1 MKDNRYDCMKRN
13 SIRLMAC
20 LVLCGFMVSV
30 ATAQD
35 AKDTK
40 AAPRRGANV
49 EQQIERLDKE
59 LQLTADQKAKLKTYF
74 ESERKKMQ
82 ALREDTSLTREQRQE
97 KGKALR
103 EDLNKEMKSVLTP
116 EQFTKWEKD
125 QKARQ
130 EARKKAKED
139 GKAPDAKTEK

>member
-1 MKDNRYDCMKRN
+1 
-13 SIRLMAC
+13 MAC

-35 AKDTK
+35 TNSK
-40 AAPRRGANV
+40 AATRRGANI

-59 LQLTADQKAKLKTYF
+59 LQLTADQKTKLKTYF
-74 ESERKKMQ
+74 EGERKKMQ
-82 ALREDTSLTREQRQE
+82 ALRDDTSLTREQKQE
-97 KGKALR
+97 KQRAGR

-116 EQFTKWEKD
+116 EQFTKWEKA
-125 QKARQ
+125 QKARV

-139 GKAPDAKTEK
+139 GKAPDTKTEK